1 MSTHQKQFSEL
12 VIEFQ
17 LHNGALTHLVP
28 SCQKA
33 ASQICDQDLTQCYE
47 WLRNLKRE
55 HPIKPTGSD
64 FQRQVWRLLRL
75 VPEGDTICYQN
86 LANWM
91 GNPKAVRAIGTAV
104 GKNPISLLI
113 PCHRVIQ
120 KSGKTGQ
127 YRWGA
132 DLKQRLLDFE
142 TTR

>member
-17 LHNGALTHLVP
+17 LHNGALTHLAP
-28 SCQKA
+28 SCQKTA
-33 ASQICDQDLTQCYE
+33 RQICDQDLTQCYE
-47 WLRNLKRE
+47 LLRNLKRE
-55 HPIKPTGSD
+55 HPVKPTGSD